1 MKKATTTTT
10 RTTINESRKGDKTM
24 KNTITN
30 ATTTSTTTM
39 NNNDFEKETTTMKT
53 TTTEVKTIEQLNAM
67 KTASNQAIL
76 EKARQ
81 EVARKEQLVEY
92 NNMLKNATSEKL
104 IGNNAIGS
112 GSNIKGISPT
122 EIYGKQEQTNSMW
135 YENKKPLTNERK
147 KELDK
152 QAKEYKKAVEN
163 RKKADAKKLKEVEK
177 ADAKAMQDIA
187 KAKEKDREKLTENIA
202 DDNIQLMANCI
213 TLRAIKT
220 AIMVSGGTLTADEFD
235 AIVRKKIIEKK
246 RKQAL
251 KSGELTK
258 SDFDALPDLEQTKK
272 LPSANNNRF
281 AWELYIDA
289 ILGINRKI
297 DSNYIVGDGY
307 ALVQDCCM
315 FLTQFIGKKLSDEFD
330 GSTTKN
336 GEKVTIMRA
345 CFYFI
350 NNKIYSQKQ
359 RVYKH
364 CYIDDYE
371 HEHEPIAI
379 RDKYDLNNVREVES
393 TENIIAM
400 LELTAKQW
408 EVLNARLQGLSH
420 SQIADKFGFSRPAV
434 VKHLKLIQDK
444 VIKIFGGSTVEHIYK
459 YFGTDASTFDN
470 DNE

>member
-30 ATTTSTTTM
+30 ATTTNTTTM
-39 NNNDFEKETTTMKT
+39 NNNRIEKETTTMKT
-53 TTTEVKTIEQLNAM
+53 ATTEVKTIKELNAM
-67 KTASNQAIL
+67 KTASNQALL
-76 EKARQ
+76 EKIRQ
-81 EVARKEQLVEY
+81 EVARKEQLKKCDE
-92 NNMLKNATSEKL
+92 MLKNATSEKL
-104 IGNNAIGS
+104 IDNNAVNS
-112 GSNIKGISPT
+112 GSNLKGISPT

-135 YENKKPLTNERK
+135 YTEKKPIANERK
-147 KELDK
+147 KELEK
-152 QAKEYKKAVEN
+152 ELKEYKKAVEKH
-163 RKKADAKKLKEVEK
+163 KKADAKKLKEVEK
-177 ADAKAMQDIA
+177 ADAKAIQDIA
-187 KAKEKDREKLTENIA
+187 KAKEKDREKLSENIT

-220 AIMVSGGTLTADEFD
+220 VIMVSGGTLTSDEFD

-251 KSGELTK
+251 KNGELTK
-258 SDFDALPDLEQTKK
+258 SEFDALPNLEQTKR
-272 LPSANNNRF
+272 LPSDNNNRF

-297 DSNYIVGDGY
+297 DSDYIVGDGY
-307 ALVQDCCM
+307 SLVQDCCM
-315 FLTQFIGKKLSDEFD
+315 FLSQFVGKKLSDEYN
-330 GSTTKN
+330 GTTTKN

-359 RVYKH
+359 RVYKQT
-364 CYIDDYE
+364 YIDDYE
-371 HEHEPIAI
+371 HDHEPIAI
-379 RDKYDLNNVREVES
+379 RDKYDLNNAREVES
-393 TENIIAM
+393 TENIIAT
-400 LELTAKQW
+400 LEVTPRQW
-408 EVLNARLQGLSH
+408 EILNARLQGLSH
-420 SQIADKFGFSRPAV
+420 SQIAEKFGFSRPAV

-444 VIKIFGGSTVEHIYK
+444 VIKVYGGSTVEHIYK
-459 YFGTDASTFDN
+459 YFNVDYSTFDN